1 MMNTPRRIALGLL
14 AAAALV
20 AVFALY
26 TQPDFLLKL
35 ADQLWAC
42 F

>member
-1 MMNTPRRIALGLL
+1 MKKTARQLL
-14 AAAALV
+14 AWALALAV
-20 AVFALY
+20 LLAVFALY
-26 TQPDFLLKL
+26 TRPDFLVSL

>member
-1 MMNTPRRIALGLL
+1 MTATPHRIAVGLL
-14 AAAALV
+14 AVAALL

-26 TQPDFLLKL
+26 IQPEFLLKL

>member
-1 MMNTPRRIALGLL
+1 MTPATRHVL
-14 AAAALV
+14 AWVVATGVLV

-26 TQPDFLLKL
+26 TRPDFLVSL